1 MSNDHNRPYRCPIC
15 QRSCGSY
22 SSLRLHL
29 DEHAVVKRVDD
40 PITALAALY
49 QGEKAD
55 ASHLFNTV
63 VEMSRLTVAYIIGAV
78 LLTSKSGGEQ
88 LSWLFWLLSP
98 LPIWLIAAF
107 HCLMT
112 LNAMSHGIS
121 VRIIE
126 DALFEAA
133 GLPLGERDL
142 VGSAAGDNIMDITQ
156 AKAVHKLA
164 ASVVWGCFSFLTVGF
179 TVYALY
185 SANGIIEHNV
195 TLVHARVSEI
205 AMGVYLLLAIMVCV
219 SWVEGLRVISRGVLV
234 ARNVLGRQPDRERR
248 STRQIVIEAYH
259 TCYQQGKNSFSRL
272 VGLLR

>member
-1 MSNDHNRPYRCPIC
+1 
-15 QRSCGSY
+15 
-22 SSLRLHL
+22 
-29 DEHAVVKRVDD
+29 VVKRVND

-63 VEMSRLTVAYIIGAV
+63 VEMSRVTVVYIIGAV
-78 LLTSKSGGEQ
+78 LLTGKFGGGQ
-88 LSWLFWLLSP
+88 LSWFFWVLSP

-121 VRIIE
+121 IRIIE
-126 DALFEAA
+126 DALFEAS

-142 VGSAAGDNIMDITQ
+142 VGSAAGDKIMDITQ

-164 ASVVWGCFSFLTVGF
+164 TAVVWGCISFLMVGF

-185 SANGIIEHNV
+185 SANGIIKQNA
-195 TLVHARVSEI
+195 TLVHARVSEV
-205 AMGVYLLLAIMVCV
+205 AVAVYSLLAIMVCV
-219 SWVEGLRVISRGVLV
+219 SWVEGVRVISRGVLV
-234 ARNVLGRQPDRERR
+234 ARNALERQPDRARR
-248 STRQIVIEAYH
+248 STRQIVIDAYH
-259 TCYQQGKNSFSRL
+259 TCCQQGKSSFSRL